1 MECTILK
8 VDQDS
13 RILLPQAVLKRTGW
27 TVGAEPLKGWL
38 LIVGPGRSRLLSST
52 EFDRD
57 PGCRSLLAT
66 VAEIDQQTGSLIEF
80 RGDPSVTLGLRLQQV
95 EIAPPGPGW
104 RLTLPKTLAM
114 IMQIRPKEGSVALLL
129 VQEHIEIWTV
139 ETLRASMAVPLTEII

>member
-1 MECTILK
+1 
-8 VDQDS
+8 
-13 RILLPQAVLKRTGW
+13 
-27 TVGAEPLKGWL
+27 
-38 LIVGPGRSRLLSST
+38 LLSST